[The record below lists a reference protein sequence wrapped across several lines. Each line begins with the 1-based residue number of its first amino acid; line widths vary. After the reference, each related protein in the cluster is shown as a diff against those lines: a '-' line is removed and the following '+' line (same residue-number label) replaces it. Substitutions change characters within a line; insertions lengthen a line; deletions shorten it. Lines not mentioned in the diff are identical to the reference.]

1 MRLDS
6 CLGIGTM
13 ARFQGR
19 DLSMAT
25 DQILLK
31 FSIKFKIAF
40 PRQAEKAAESE
51 PSIPP
56 AFTESLVHLQP

>member
-6 CLGIGTM
+6 CLGLGTM

-25 DQILLK
+25 CQILLQVTV
-31 FSIKFKIAF
+31 KFKIAF
-40 PRQAEKAAESE
+40 PRQAKEAVESE

-56 AFTESLVHLQP
+56 AFTESLVHSQP